1 MNLQEFLNNNI
12 VEGATT
18 EVAIS
23 ERLKDENGNL
33 YKFKIKAL
41 SMPEIDS
48 LRKRFSSTD
57 KRGNSNLDICKY
69 NANICIIGTIYPSF
83 KDAESIEKTK
93 SVTAENYLYKV
104 LKAGEITKLADK
116 IFEFSGYRQDINE
129 LVEEA
134 KN

>member
-1 MNLQEFLNNNI
+1 MTLQEFLNNNV
-12 VEGATT
+12 VEGQTT

-41 SMPEIDS
+41 SMPEIEEIRKKSS
-48 LRKRFSSTD
+48 LKR
-57 KRGNSNLDICKY
+57 NDIDLCKY
-69 NANICIIGTIYPSF
+69 NANICIYGTVSPSF
-83 KDAESIEKTK
+83 KDASSIEKTK
-93 SVTAENYLYKV
+93 SVTAENYLFKV
-104 LKAGEITKLADK
+104 LKAGEISKLADK
-116 IFEFSGYRQDINE
+116 IFEFSGYADNINE